1 MSDTLLPLVTD
12 PAREDILTLLLAD
25 KRSENTKRAYRAD
38 IQDFF
43 TAMYGAEP
51 TPTHLA
57 AFLAMGSERVAFL
70 VASYKGDLISRRLS
84 EATVNRRLSAVRSLL
99 LFARRLGLTD
109 ADLHR
114 LVPGEKVLAYR
125 DTRGVTMEEARRLL
139 VQPDRTIL
147 RGKRDFAMLL
157 LLLENALRSAEVRT
171 LTVADFLPA
180 ENALYITGKGRGT
193 QKERVTLNHHT
204 TQAIAD
210 YLSQTPHQQVMD
222 APLFQNLDQRS
233 KGGTLSG
240 WGLHKIVSG
249 YAAAAGITRTLS
261 PHRLRHTAITAA
273 LEATQGDVVQVQ
285 KLSRHARVETVM
297 RYNDNRQD
305 QQGRVTALL
314 GALFQEPVADEPDPP
329 TDSIECASSVCSD
342 KGL

>member
-1 MSDTLLPLVTD
+1 M
-12 PAREDILTLLLAD
+12 
-25 KRSENTKRAYRAD
+25 
-38 IQDFF
+38 
-43 TAMYGAEP
+43 AMYGVEP
-51 TPTHLA
+51 TPVHLE

-114 LVPGEKVLAYR
+114 LVPGEKVLTYR
-125 DTRGVTMEEARRLL
+125 DTRGVTMEEARSLL
-139 VQPDRTIL
+139 AQPDRTIL
-147 RGKRDFAMLL
+147 RGKRDFAILL

-171 LTVADFLPA
+171 LTVADFLSA
-180 ENALYITGKGRGT
+180 ENALHITGKGHGT
-193 QKERVTLNHHT
+193 QKERVTLNPHT

-210 YLSQTPHQQVMD
+210 YLTSTPHQQVLD
-222 APLFQNLDQRS
+222 APLFQNLDLRS

-240 WGLHKIVSG
+240 WGLQKIVSG
-249 YAAAAGITRTLS
+249 YAAAAGITRALS

-314 GALFQEPVADEPDPP
+314 GALFQEPLTDTADAPA
-329 TDSIECASSVCSD
+329 DSNDYDSTLHSR
-342 KGL
+342 KGV